1 MWGTLYLGWWSKR
14 WLCRIK
20 KKVACFSIFC
30 YNNFVT
36 FVYSWIMILSPSQ
49 KNISILLLS
58 SLSLITDKTYAL
70 CSGWFNFGGCEVTP
84 PIVACKGNDC
94 LSEWVGIIGRIMTG
108 LTNKPLSEYAQDV
121 VLYFLSFISI
131 IAVIYIIYAGFQI
144 LIGGGDE
151 EKMKKAKNIILYV
164 IVGIIVMWLAYAIV
178 EWIMK
183 LL

>member
-36 FVYSWIMILSPSQ
+36 FVYSWIMILSPRQ
-49 KNISILLLS
+49 KNIIILFFS
-58 SLSLITDKTYAL
+58 SFSLISEKTFAL
-70 CSGWFNFGGCEVTP
+70 CSGWFNFGDCEFKIPVGCES
-84 PIVACKGNDC
+84 KDC
-94 LSEWVGIIGRIMTG
+94 LKDWVGIIGRVMKG